1 MAKPILKFKI
11 RPKGQKPYFKV
22 LLFAQKPDMWA
33 WYEAYCKKAGRVS
46 IDIPFG
52 ALVMP
57 YEIVRPLPDGDE
69 ERKDDIGTVL
79 FHRGMIGSGVIAH
92 EMGHCAFWYDR
103 LINGN
108 TNAVYG
114 DDIGDDE
121 ERVLYLLAE
130 FVQQTVKAFYKAK
143 IY

>member
-1 MAKPILKFKI
+1 MVKPILHFKI
-11 RPKGQKPYFKV
+11 RPKGQKPYFWV
-22 LLFAQKPDMWA
+22 LLFNTKADMWA
-33 WYEAYCKKAGRVS
+33 WHGNYCKKTGKQ
-46 IDIPFG
+46 DEGPFG

-57 YEIVRPLPDGDE
+57 YEIVRPLPDGGE
-69 ERKDDIGTVL
+69 ERKDNIGTVL
-79 FHRGMIGSGVIAH
+79 FHKGLIGSGVVAH

-114 DDIGDDE
+114 ESIGDDE